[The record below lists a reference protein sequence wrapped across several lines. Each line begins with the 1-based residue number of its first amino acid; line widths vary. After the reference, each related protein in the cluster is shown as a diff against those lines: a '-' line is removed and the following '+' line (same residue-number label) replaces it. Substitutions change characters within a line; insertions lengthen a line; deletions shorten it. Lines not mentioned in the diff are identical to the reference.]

1 MYRHVTGKSVMS
13 YFDITNNDSKQV
25 AILLDKN
32 DSLDMI

>member
-1 MYRHVTGKSVMS
+1 MS

-32 DSLDMI
+32 DSLDMIWYL